1 MICKS
6 RELQY
11 IRVQTLDK
19 YCKFGG
25 IKGDPS
31 KKNSPLSSKRL
42 DSSKQPCT
50 KSVRTRYRRL
60 GL

>member
-11 IRVQTLDK
+11 IKVQTLDK

-31 KKNSPLSSKRL
+31 KKTHRFHPRDLILLNNHVQS
-42 DSSKQPCT
+42 Q
-50 KSVRTRYRRL
+50 
-60 GL
+60 